1 MSIPSFDPKTVSGYG
16 SVGQKTAQKMY
27 ESLSAHFLGLFY
39 EPSTK
44 TFTILDSASLEDEK
58 IKQIFAKNYYEWWKP
73 ELLKEVDSDG
83 NHLVRL
89 IHIRNPFDR
98 SPQYYVK
105 EETSYI
111 FDVVAPVSHV
121 ASGTSRRNLDDVN

>member
-44 TFTILDSASLEDEK
+44 TFTILDSASLEDKKIEK
-58 IKQIFAKNYYEWWKP
+58 IFAENNYQWWKP
-73 ELLKEVDSDG
+73 GLLKEVDSDG

-89 IHIRNPFDR
+89 IPIFSGPLDPSDPDFYITVWQRIRPSF
-98 SPQYYVK
+98 
-105 EETSYI
+105 ELLLL
-111 FDVVAPVSHV
+111 H
-121 ASGTSRRNLDDVN
+121 GRRQALL